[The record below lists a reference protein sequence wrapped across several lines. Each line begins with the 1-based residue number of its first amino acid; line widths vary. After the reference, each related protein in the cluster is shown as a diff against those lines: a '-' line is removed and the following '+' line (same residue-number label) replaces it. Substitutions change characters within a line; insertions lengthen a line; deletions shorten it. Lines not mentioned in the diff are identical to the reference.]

1 MRRAFLLSVLLF
13 VFFVCSALAGANESA
28 PALLASGHIDEA
40 LSALRGQINQS
51 PNDASAHN
59 LICRAYLTIGALD
72 RGISAC
78 EKAVSL
84 APHNSRYHLWLGRI
98 YGVKADQSSWITAAG
113 LAKHVRLE
121 FEAAVQL
128 DPQSVDAR
136 SDLAEFYLEAP
147 GVVGGGRDKAEQQAN
162 SLQSLDAPRAHWL
175 NGRIA
180 EKKHDFVAAETE
192 YKKAIEASHG
202 WAAAWLNLGLFYR
215 HRERWDDMEK
225 ALLHVR
231 EAPFEDRPDALVDA
245 AEILLR
251 AQRNLPEVVQ
261 LLHVYL
267 NSSSKVEEA
276 PAFKAHLL
284 LGNAAEK
291 MGDKEMAVTEYRSA
305 LALAHDFRPAQEALK
320 RLNR

>member
-121 FEAAVQL
+121 FEAAVQPLKQATIL
-128 DPQSVDAR
+128 DEDFVDA
-136 SDLAEFYLEAP
+136 
-147 GVVGGGRDKAEQQAN
+147 GVKLV
-162 SLQSLDAPRAHWL
+162 QSLDRL
-175 NGRIA
+175 
-180 EKKHDFVAAETE
+180 
-192 YKKAIEASHG
+192 
-202 WAAAWLNLGLFYR
+202 
-215 HRERWDDMEK
+215 
-225 ALLHVR
+225 
-231 EAPFEDRPDALVDA
+231 
-245 AEILLR
+245 
-251 AQRNLPEVVQ
+251 QR
-261 LLHVYL
+261 Y
-267 NSSSKVEEA
+267 EEA
-276 PAFKAHLL
+276 L
-284 LGNAAEK
+284 
-291 MGDKEMAVTEYRSA
+291 EY
-305 LALAHDFRPAQEALK
+305 AQQFLKVDPNCEPLK
-320 RLNR
+320 RLVNGLQRQVPEKITDNWQLSVHLDRYEVRLASELE